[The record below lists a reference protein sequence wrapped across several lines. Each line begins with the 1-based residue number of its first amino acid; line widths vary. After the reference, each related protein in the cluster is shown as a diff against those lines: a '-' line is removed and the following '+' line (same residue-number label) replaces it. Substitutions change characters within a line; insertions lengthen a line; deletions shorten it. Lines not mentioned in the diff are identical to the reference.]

1 MQDSEKRIIFRFV
14 SAIQIA
20 SRVIF
25 FLEVSIKIILTH
37 NIKWCILL
45 APHIGQARIHLFYLP
60 HPQIFSINP
69 CFFAEEA
76 ILSNHG
82 DMFLD
87 MALPIHNF
95 TYIQAYRAKSVKL
108 RQPSWY
114 LLIHPSHNIHH
125 FIVYHLN
132 FIEIPTNSFIMI
144 YPIAQATEFV

>member
-1 MQDSEKRIIFRFV
+1 MPHTSGKRDTPF
-14 SAIQIA
+14 S
-20 SRVIF
+20 
-25 FLEVSIKIILTH
+25 
-37 NIKWCILL
+37 
-45 APHIGQARIHLFYLP
+45 FYLP
-60 HPQIFSINP
+60 HPQTFSNNSLLLSEEKRIFAEEKLHSAI
-69 CFFAEEA
+69 CKQAYIALVCVIFAEEA

-125 FIVYHLN
+125 FFVYHLN
-132 FIEIPTNSFIMI
+132 FIEIPTNCFIMI